1 MLLSL
6 GTLAKDLSKIEM
18 GGGVTVPRQD
28 DTTSRDG
35 SISVRSSLS
44 SLSSFES
51 PKLGVYLSR
60 NNREVLNILRIYS
73 PARTPKMPA
82 VVSVPEEEEMM
93 TTTATAPI
101 DIQQQERSL
110 PKLPKISALTKNERK
125 NISRLPKANQHDL
138 HVLRQLNDRF
148 IENDDLDV
156 SLKESHLYQKLKAGS
171 RLDDGE
177 VVEINNNSRMS
188 RIKTTG
194 RRRSSAIDRKQHR
207 SHSLSSV
214 VENNGVRLTED
225 GVEREDGEEEETAEP
240 SNQETDTFFDNI
252 NGSTDLSMGE
262 LSTSPVQELQK
273 KLQHSFGRR
282 QQITV
287 VIEDQMRRNRLDLPL
302 DFVLQLEDRYVTRFC
317 KSLSKSLSTGLTDL
331 ILFVVVFV
339 VVCLTFHQ
347 NKKKNVFK
355 RKSNGSN
362 RLFVK
367 RCLEKKKSAVLKKME
382 KLQHV
387 F

>member
-1 MLLSL
+1 MQSNNMLLSL
-6 GTLAKDLSKIEM
+6 GTLAKDLSRIEM

-28 DTTSRDG
+28 DTTSRNG

-44 SLSSFES
+44 SLSSIES
-51 PKLGVYLSR
+51 PKLGAYLSR

-93 TTTATAPI
+93 NLPSSTTTATALATT

-110 PKLPKISALTKNERK
+110 PRLPKISALTKNERK

-156 SLKESHLYQKLKAGS
+156 SLNESHLYQKLKAGS

-177 VVEINNNSRMS
+177 VEINNNSRMS
-188 RIKTTG
+188 RLKTTG
-194 RRRSSAIDRKQHR
+194 RRRSSAIDSKQHR
-207 SHSLSSV
+207 SHSMSSV
-214 VENNGVRLTED
+214 VEDNGARLTED

-252 NGSTDLSMGE
+252 NGSTELFVGE

-302 DFVLQLEDRYVTRFC
+302 DFVLQLEDRYVTKVHLWFC
-317 KSLSKSLSTGLTDL
+317 KSLSKSLSTGSD
-331 ILFVVVFV
+331 
-339 VVCLTFHQ
+339 
-347 NKKKNVFK
+347 
-355 RKSNGSN
+355 
-362 RLFVK
+362 
-367 RCLEKKKSAVLKKME
+367 
-382 KLQHV
+382 
-387 F
+387 